1 MAAVNLL
8 NLESVSKSFD
18 IRALLDGV
26 SLGVNAGDRIGVV
39 GRNGGGKST
48 LIKVMAGIEAPNS
61 GRVSK
66 AGSVNIGI
74 LSQLDDLNN
83 DSVVRDVVLGN
94 SAIHEWA
101 GNSNVREVL
110 TGLFGGISEE
120 LLDRKISFLSG
131 GERRRVN
138 LAKIL
143 ISDFDLV
150 LLDEPTNHLDVEGV
164 SWLAQ
169 YLKRNTKLAV
179 VVITHDR
186 WFLDEVSD
194 QIWEVVD
201 GKVLAYDGGYSAYI
215 LSKAERARQISVEDG
230 KRNMLIRKE
239 LAWLRRGAPA
249 RTAKP
254 KFRIEAANT
263 LIANEPPPRNETE
276 LLNFAANR
284 LGNTVFEIHQATIN
298 AGEKMILEDLYWNIG
313 PGDRIGIVGVNGA
326 GKTTLF
332 RALLGQITASVGKL
346 TTGVTVKAAFLSQ
359 HLEELDPTWRVLEA
373 VEKVANQVQ
382 LGNGKELSASQ
393 LCEKL
398 GFNTDSQWTPVGDLS
413 GGERRRLQ
421 LTRLLMDSPNVLLL
435 DEPTN
440 DFDVETLTA
449 LEDLLDSFGGT
460 LLVISHDRYF
470 LERVCDR
477 FVGLLGDSKLRDLP
491 GGIDEY
497 LKLRVSSIGTSESIG
512 SDKLKVKRSN
522 IVEIKEVKKE
532 IAKYERQLEKLSS
545 KILELEGEQ
554 GDLAFDHEKLGA
566 NMKELSELNQN
577 KTEIEETWLKA
588 HAELEGLEN

>member
-1 MAAVNLL
+1 VAPRNLL
-8 NLESVSKSFD
+8 NLESVSKAFD

-26 SLGVNAGDRIGVV
+26 SLGVNEGERIGVV

-48 LIKVMAGIEAPNS
+48 LLKIMAGLEPVDS
-61 GRVSK
+61 GRVAK
-66 AGSVNIGI
+66 AGDVSIGV
-74 LSQLDDLNN
+74 LNQV
-83 DSVVRDVVLGN
+83 DTAAPGALVRDVVLGN
-94 SAIHEWA
+94 KAEHEWA
-101 GNSNVREVL
+101 RDSQIREVL
-110 TGLFGGISEE
+110 TGLFGGFTDD
-120 LLDRKISFLSG
+120 LLDREFASLSG

-138 LAKIL
+138 LAKL
-143 ISDFDLV
+143 LVGEYDLL

-164 SWLAQ
+164 AWLAGHIKSRAN
-169 YLKRNTKLAV
+169 LSV
-179 VVITHDR
+179 IVITHDR

-201 GKVLAYDGGYSAYI
+201 GSVLAYEGGYSAYV
-215 LSKAERARQISVEDG
+215 LSKAERARQSTVEAG
-230 KRNMLIRKE
+230 KRAMLIRKE

-263 LIANEPPPRNETE
+263 LIANEPPPRNASE

-284 LGNTVFEIHQATIN
+284 LGNTVFEVHQASIS
-298 AGEKMILEDLYWNIG
+298 AGDKPTLKDIYWNVG

-332 RALLGQITASVGKL
+332 KALLQQIKPTAGKIV
-346 TTGVTVKAAFLSQ
+346 TGVTVKSAFLSQ
-359 HLEELDPTWRVLEA
+359 HLEELDPKWRVLEA
-373 VEKVANQVQ
+373 VEKVANSVQ

-393 LCEKL
+393 LCERL
-398 GFNTDSQWTPVGDLS
+398 GFDADSQWTPVGDLS

-477 FVGLLGDSKLRDLP
+477 FVGLLGNGSLRDLP
-491 GGIDEY
+491 GGIEEY
-497 LKLRVSSIGTSESIG
+497 LKLRSAWLNSVEVKEAKSGISNAAEARL
-512 SDKLKVKRSN
+512 LK
-522 IVEIKEVKKE
+522 KEVAKLEKQMERVDSE
-532 IAKYERQLEKLSS
+532 IAALIKAQD
-545 KILELEGEQ
+545 
-554 GDLAFDHEKLGA
+554 DLAFDHDKLA
-566 NMKELSELNQN
+566 KAMEELVVAKARKDQ
-577 KTEIEETWLKA
+577 IDEEWLIATTKLE
-588 HAELEGLEN
+588 ELEN